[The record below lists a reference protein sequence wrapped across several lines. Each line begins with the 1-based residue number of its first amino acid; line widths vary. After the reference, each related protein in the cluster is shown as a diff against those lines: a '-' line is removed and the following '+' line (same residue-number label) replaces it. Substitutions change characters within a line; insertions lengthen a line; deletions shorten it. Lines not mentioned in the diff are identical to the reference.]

1 VRWLHPQ
8 RGLLQPSEFIPIAE
22 TNGVIIPLGKW
33 VLEAACAQ
41 VQQWKQEGL
50 VDEGF
55 YVTVNL
61 SARHLQDR
69 RVIGHVV
76 EALNQSQLAPAALVL
91 EITETA
97 LLADLDR
104 TRATL
109 VALKA
114 LGIRL
119 AVDDFGTGY
128 SSLSYLRAF
137 PLDIIKV
144 DKSFV
149 DQVTLTSGGEAMV
162 RAVVELGRAL
172 GLQAVAEGIEHRDQA
187 IAIERLGCNLAQG
200 YLFAKPM
207 PASEMERALMR
218 DRVPVP

>member
-1 VRWLHPQ
+1 
-8 RGLLQPSEFIPIAE
+8 
-22 TNGVIIPLGKW
+22 
-33 VLEAACAQ
+33 
-41 VQQWKQEGL
+41 
-50 VDEGF
+50 
-55 YVTVNL
+55 
-61 SARHLQDR
+61 
-69 RVIGHVV
+69 
-76 EALNQSQLAPAALVL
+76 VL
-91 EITETA
+91 EITESA
-97 LLADLDR
+97 LLEDLDR

-144 DKSFV
+144 DKTFV

-172 GLQAVAEGIEHRDQA
+172 GLQAVAEGIEHPDQA

-207 PASEMERALMR
+207 PASEMERALTR